1 MIYKKCVITDL
12 KNKKGIFYDS
22 TYLITINGDIIGFS
36 NTIKEAKKII
46 DDFINNLKN
55 YDIDI

>member
-1 MIYKKCVITDL
+1 MIYKKCVITDM

-55 YDIDI
+55 YNIDI